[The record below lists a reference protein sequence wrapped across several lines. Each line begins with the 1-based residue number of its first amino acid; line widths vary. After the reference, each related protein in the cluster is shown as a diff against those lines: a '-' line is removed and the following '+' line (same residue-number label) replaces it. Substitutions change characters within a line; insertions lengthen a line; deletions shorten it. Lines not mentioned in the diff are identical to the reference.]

1 MIVEYTIEN
10 IKDYYLNNDVL
21 NDINIIENVI
31 LNKEENIYSAIFHIV
46 PITLSLSI
54 TLFLAYFIL

>member
-21 NDINIIENVI
+21 DDINIIENVI
-31 LNKEENIYSAIFHIV
+31 LNKDENIYSAIFHIV

>member
-31 LNKEENIYSAIFHIV
+31 LNKDSSKFNKDTVYVCFNYV
-46 PITLSLSI
+46 
-54 TLFLAYFIL
+54 

>member
-31 LNKEENIYSAIFHIV
+31 LNKDENIYSAIFHIV